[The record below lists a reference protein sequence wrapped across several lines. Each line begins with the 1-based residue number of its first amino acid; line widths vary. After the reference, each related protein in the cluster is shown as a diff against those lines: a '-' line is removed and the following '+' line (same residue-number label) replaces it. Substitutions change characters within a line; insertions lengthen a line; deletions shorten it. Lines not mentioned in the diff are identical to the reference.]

1 MQLTDEELERLLD
14 AAAHRGACQ
23 ALSQL
28 GLTPEAKEDLKEMR
42 DLVSAWRATRQEI
55 GRTAIRILTTA
66 VIMFMAAAIWMNF
79 KAKL

>member
-42 DLVSAWRATRQEI
+42 DLVSAWRVTRREI

>member
-1 MQLTDEELERLLD
+1 MQLSHEELERLLD

-23 ALSQL
+23 ALSEL
-28 GLTPEAKEDLKEMR
+28 GLTIEAKEDLKEMR
-42 DLVSAWRATRQEI
+42 DLMSSWRAARREV

-79 KAKL
+79 KTKL

>member
-1 MQLTDEELERLLD
+1 MHLSDEELERLLD

-42 DLVSAWRATRQEI
+42 DLVLAWRATRREV
-55 GRTAIRILTTA
+55 GRTAVRIITTA
-66 VIMFMAAAIWMNF
+66 TIMFIAAAIWMNF
-79 KAKL
+79 KTKL